1 VTYPWVDDPGRGEPE
16 ARYPW
21 HDEDEIPSAPVD
33 PPPIYRPGG
42 ERRVQALRRIDP
54 WSVLKVSLVL
64 YLCFF
69 AVAMVVGTGLWVA
82 GRQAGT
88 IFIIEDLIDVLL
100 GTQGTYRFKDGEIL
114 LIALVVG
121 PILIVLGALVTTAAA
136 AVYNVVARLT
146 GGLEVTVKEED

>member
-1 VTYPWVDDPGRGEPE
+1 
-16 ARYPW
+16 
-21 HDEDEIPSAPVD
+21 
-33 PPPIYRPGG
+33 
-42 ERRVQALRRIDP
+42 
-54 WSVLKVSLVL
+54 
-64 YLCFF
+64 
-69 AVAMVVGTGLWVA
+69 MVVGTGLWVA

-114 LIALVVG
+114 LIASVVG